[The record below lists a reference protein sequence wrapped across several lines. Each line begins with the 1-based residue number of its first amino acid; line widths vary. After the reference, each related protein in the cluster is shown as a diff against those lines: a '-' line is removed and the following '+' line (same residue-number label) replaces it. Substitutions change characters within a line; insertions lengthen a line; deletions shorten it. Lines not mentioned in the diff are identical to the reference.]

1 MVNLKHYLTSRTL
14 DKEYRNWLKNNPEAM
29 NENQKILKEIGN
41 LLNKEIS
48 EGEFFYEVVTISPSD
63 YRTNQIVIKASHGI
77 IQLLDKFLLD
87 KGIVACKEED
97 CLRIDC

>member
-1 MVNLKHYLTSRTL
+1 MANLKSYLTSQTL
-14 DKEYRNWLKNNPEAM
+14 EKEYRKWLKENPKAM
-29 NENQKILKEIGN
+29 NDNRKILKEIGN

-48 EGEFFYEVVTISPSD
+48 EGEFFYETVTISPSD
-63 YRTNQIVIKASHGI
+63 YRTNQIVIKASPGI

-87 KGIVACKEED
+87 KGIVACKEDD

>member
-1 MVNLKHYLTSRTL
+1 MANLKNYLTSRTL
-14 DKEYRNWLKNNPEAM
+14 DKEYRNWLKNHPKAM

-48 EGEFFYEVVTISPSD
+48 EDEFFYEVVTISPSD